1 MALNLRGPEAAETLR
16 HKNSLKTDLL
26 ESDCVAVVQTGERT
40 FTVPVYIQ
48 KGSGKSVIESDF
60 TFNEAR
66 PNTFIEVD
74 GEKALVVRFEK
85 IPQPVVQPPAPPA
98 EPSEEQIFEARL
110 KAAREANPGTS
121 GWILQKEVR
130 AQMFQEGLSRQ
141 RQERQGQQTDF
152 TLPDKWRGFAQQAER
167 ERNTRFGQR

>member
-48 KGSGKSVIESDF
+48 KGSGKSVVESDF

-66 PNTFIEVD
+66 PNTYIAVD

-85 IPQPVVQPPAPPA
+85 IPQPAVQPPAPPA
-98 EPSEEQIFEARL
+98 ELGEEEIFEARL
-110 KAAREANPGTS
+110 KAAREANPGAS
-121 GWILQKEVR
+121 GWVLQKQIR
-130 AQMFQEGLSRQ
+130 AQMFQEGLARQ
-141 RQERQGQQTDF
+141 QQANKHQQGIVISDR
-152 TLPDKWRGFAQQAER
+152 WRGFAEQAER
-167 ERNTRFGQR
+167 ERNATFGQR